1 MNDAMMGDG
10 ETVRVLEERVAFL
23 ERHVELQDAE
33 MLEQMRILRRL
44 VERVEMLEGRVRD
57 GVMGGDAPVDERP
70 PHY

>member
-1 MNDAMMGDG
+1 MSEG
-10 ETVRVLEERVAFL
+10 EKVQFLEERVAFL

-33 MLEQMRILRRL
+33 MLEQMRVLRRL

-57 GVMGGDAPVDERP
+57 GAMGGESLADERP

>member
-1 MNDAMMGDG
+1 MFDNFFWRLTKHQYIGHTLG
-10 ETVRVLEERVAFL
+10 GSFG
-23 ERHVELQDAE
+23 LQDAE
-33 MLEQMRILRRL
+33 MLEQMRVLRRL

>member
-1 MNDAMMGDG
+1 MDER

-33 MLEQMRILRRL
+33 ILEQMRVLRRL
-44 VERVEMLEGRVRD
+44 VERVERLEGRVRD
-57 GVMGGDAPVDERP
+57 GAMGGESLADERP

>member
-1 MNDAMMGDG
+1 MNEG
-10 ETVRVLEERVAFL
+10 ETVRFLEERVAFL

-33 MLEQMRILRRL
+33 MLEQMRVLRRL

-57 GVMGGDAPVDERP
+57 GAMGGDGPTDERP

>member
-1 MNDAMMGDG
+1 MREG
-10 ETVRVLEERVAFL
+10 EKVQVLEERVAFL

-33 MLEQMRILRRL
+33 MLEQMRVLRRL

-57 GVMGGDAPVDERP
+57 GAMGGEGLADERP